1 MQIVT
6 HALGFALTDA
16 LALALRR
23 RLHFAF
29 DHLGEPVRRVVVRLS
44 DVNGTRGGADKRCQL
59 HVQLDRA
66 PDVIVEDVQ
75 SDLYLA
81 INRAIERAARTIGRR
96 LGRVRQI
103 GLRSRAERPLLRL
116 RAQTEVQS

>member
-23 RLHFAF
+23 RLQFAF
-29 DHLGEPVRRVVVRLS
+29 DHLGAPVRRVVVRLS

-59 HVQLDRA
+59 HIQLDRA

-75 SDLYLA
+75 QDLYVA

-103 GLRSRAERPLLRL
+103 GMRTRPEAPLRT
-116 RAQTEVQS
+116 QTELSS